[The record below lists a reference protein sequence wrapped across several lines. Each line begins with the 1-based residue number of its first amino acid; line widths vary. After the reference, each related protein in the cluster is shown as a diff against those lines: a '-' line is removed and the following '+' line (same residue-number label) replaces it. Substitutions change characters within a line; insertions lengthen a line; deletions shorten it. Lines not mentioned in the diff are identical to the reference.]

1 MFAHIPPKKL
11 RASPIRA
18 NSSILKYMLII
29 IKLKFITDV
38 LAANLKKLPA
48 KFHRMHGTL
57 RIFQK
62 SRTMSLN
69 PGTGS
74 TCTEVAASAFLSV
87 YYPLKGSP
95 MTTIPMRPKPVKIAP
110 IS

>member
-1 MFAHIPPKKL
+1 
-11 RASPIRA
+11 
-18 NSSILKYMLII
+18 MLII

-57 RIFQK
+57 RILEK
-62 SRTMSLN
+62 SRTISVN
-69 PGTGS
+69 PGVGS

-87 YYPLKGSP
+87 YYPLAGSL
-95 MTTIPMRPKPVKIAP
+95 MITIPIRPKPVKIAP